1 MRAGM
6 LNTDSY
12 WMDDRIVIIKPR
24 RRRSDGIV
32 VEPNGIHFDVNA
44 YRVIGRQGVAWWWNH
59 HG

>member
-1 MRAGM
+1 M

-24 RRRSDGIV
+24 RRRPDGIV
-32 VEPNGIHFDVNA
+32 VEPNGIHFDVNPA